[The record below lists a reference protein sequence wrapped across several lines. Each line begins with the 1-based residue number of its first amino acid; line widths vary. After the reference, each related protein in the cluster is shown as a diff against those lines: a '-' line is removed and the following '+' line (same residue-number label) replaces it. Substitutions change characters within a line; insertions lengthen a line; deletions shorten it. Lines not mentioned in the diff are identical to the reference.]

1 MISGIY
7 TAIMLVVFL
16 GIVAWAWSKNN
27 KTKFDEMSRMAL
39 KDDDEIT
46 DISAKQAEEKSHE

>member
-7 TAIMLVVFL
+7 TGLLLVVFL
-16 GIVAWAWSKNN
+16 GIVAWAWSKKN
-27 KTKFDEMSRMAL
+27 KTKFDEMSRVAL

-46 DISAKQAEEKSHE
+46 DKTEEKTHE